1 MKTSL
6 YNLEGKAV
14 GEVELDDTIFG
25 RAWNA
30 SLVRQALLAQEANRR
45 DPLAHAKTR
54 AEVRGGGKK
63 PWKQKHTGRAR
74 HGSIRSPIWKGGG
87 VTHGPRKD
95 RDFSQKINKQMKR
108 IAIHT
113 ALSRKLK
120 DGELKIVDAFAL
132 KTVKTKTLAKAIGKI
147 HSLLLVAEKSRKE
160 VGRMARNIPKVKGI
174 PANGLNVQDI
184 LKHRAVYIEASALPE
199 IK

>member
-1 MKTSL
+1 
-6 YNLEGKAV
+6 
-14 GEVELDDTIFG
+14 
-25 RAWNA
+25 
-30 SLVRQALLAQEANRR
+30 
-45 DPLAHAKTR
+45 
-54 AEVRGGGKK
+54 
-63 PWKQKHTGRAR
+63 
-74 HGSIRSPIWKGGG
+74 
-87 VTHGPRKD
+87 
-95 RDFSQKINKQMKR
+95 MKR

-120 DGELKIVDAFAL
+120 DGELKIVDAFAFKAA
-132 KTVKTKTLAKAIGKI
+132 KTNALAKAIGKI